1 MDVMNEKP
9 RPMNESILTPSFLK
23 RIGIGGLS
31 IGVTTMIAFMIGYQ
45 GGNAVLQVQWRSEH
59 YVRRVL
65 CMGLTVKKIN
75 RLFSQTVSLTTF
87 T

>member
-1 MDVMNEKP
+1 MDVIMRKP

-45 GGNAVLQVQWRSEH
+45 GGNAVLAK
-59 YVRRVL
+59 YNGVRNI
-65 CMGLTVKKIN
+65 MYGA
-75 RLFSQTVSLTTF
+75 SLHGF
-87 T
+87 NS